1 MDNALCPR
9 TGDFRLSPLSGLFPG
24 LCGQVSLLLGGPRR
38 PSGKPPASP
47 RCQAN
52 HTPVS
57 HKPGAGTTLCPCAG
71 RRGGL
76 QRGEPTSERSPVGT
90 CPPGQSPVSHK
101 SLSPAHPFDTTHCS
115 FKGEDQGYKFS
126 KGPFQALCYW
136 VRLIWGGLGA
146 FLASP
151 KSHQV
156 DSHLTPVPASP
167 ETACENSWLTASSS
181 GRRFHPHPPTAGEGI
196 ERSWKETEDRRG
208 TSKRMR

>member
-1 MDNALCPR
+1 MISHHLEEAVHAANCSRCRQLPNPQLLSSTIPAAPR
-9 TGDFRLSPLSGLFPG
+9 CACGSPSELT
-24 LCGQVSLLLGGPRR
+24 LLGLRRLRPRSRLPRGQLPGSLVDRLPAVSAFGSLSRPLRSGVPAPRR

-136 VRLIWGGLGA
+136 VRLIWGGLGQ
-146 FLASP
+146 P
-151 KSHQV
+151 
-156 DSHLTPVPASP
+156 
-167 ETACENSWLTASSS
+167 SWCPRNHT
-181 GRRFHPHPPTAGEGI
+181 R
-196 ERSWKETEDRRG
+196 
-208 TSKRMR
+208 